1 VSDDRVPGEDSRA
14 EEFVSDLL
22 AQPSE
27 GGANAVLRSIGTLL
41 VTLGGAQRP
50 AQRRRRARSA
60 NRPVRQA
67 APIPAELPEPAL
79 PEPPRFG
86 GLNSSDDVVE
96 LLLSDARDRAHQ
108 VIEKSVEQAR
118 QILESGGSGSQMA
131 LIERLDQ
138 SVETLTREV
147 GSFRGAVDGRLA
159 GVEQRVVDVERGV
172 TGVYNRLDRI
182 ESLLG
187 AIARREAVSPTVA
200 AAAPQAMQPPR
211 TSPSEPR
218 PRLPVTP
225 LEPQAPPAPEISV
238 PPTPPVPPVEP
249 PPSSTPPLA
258 RPAAIELPAAAAS
271 EAAPVNP
278 AETRFDPAGGAL
290 VVRVFPISG
299 FQGLMRVQD
308 ALARVSTIRA
318 ATVETYAQGEA
329 RLRLQLG
336 ASIVSS
342 ELAAGVQARLGQQAI
357 VRAASIADRSVLIVL
372 E

>member
-1 VSDDRVPGEDSRA
+1 VP
-14 EEFVSDLL
+14 DLL
-22 AQPSE
+22 AQPPE
-27 GGANAVLRSIGTLL
+27 GGVNAVLRSVGTLL

-60 NRPVRQA
+60 NRPVAQA
-67 APIPAELPEPAL
+67 APTPAELPEPVL
-79 PEPPRFG
+79 PEPPRFD
-86 GLNSSDDVVE
+86 GLNSSDDAVE
-96 LLLSDARDRAHQ
+96 LVLSDARDRAHQ
-108 VIEKSVEQAR
+108 VIEESVEQAR
-118 QILESGGSGSQMA
+118 QLLESRGSGAQTA
-131 LIERLDQ
+131 LIERLGE
-138 SVETLTREV
+138 SVDTLTREV
-147 GSFRGAVDGRLA
+147 GSFRGVVDGRLA

-187 AIARREAVSPTVA
+187 AIARRETVSPTVA
-200 AAAPQAMQPPR
+200 TTTPQAMPPPR

-225 LEPQAPPAPEISV
+225 PAPEAPPAPVVSA
-238 PPTPPVPPVEP
+238 PPTPPVPPVQP

-258 RPAAIELPAAAAS
+258 RPAAIELPAAAS
-271 EAAPVNP
+271 SPAAPVDP

-336 ASIVSS
+336 ASIASS